1 MKAVLLILFGISVS
15 SSAAEVVECPKKLD
29 GKRLI
34 SIGAFFD
41 KETEIQGDRF
51 DVRGGYRIELPLNV
65 AWLVCE
71 YGAISGPQR
80 WIQVKPPANVKRCTI
95 RVREVESKLQDVK
108 LTCE

>member
-1 MKAVLLILFGISVS
+1 MKAVLLILVGLSVS
-15 SSAAEVVECPKKLD
+15 SRAAEVVECPKKSD
-29 GKRLI
+29 GKPLI

-51 DVRGGYRIELPLNV
+51 EVRGGYRIELPLNV

-71 YGAISGPQR
+71 YGAIGGPQR
-80 WIQVKPPANVKRCTI
+80 WVQVTPPANVKRCTI
-95 RVREVESKLQDVK
+95 RIHEVKSKPQDVK